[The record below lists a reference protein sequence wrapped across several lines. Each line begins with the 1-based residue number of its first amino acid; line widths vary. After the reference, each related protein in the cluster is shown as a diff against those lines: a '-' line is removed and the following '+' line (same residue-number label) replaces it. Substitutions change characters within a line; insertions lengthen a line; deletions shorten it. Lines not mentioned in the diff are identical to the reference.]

1 MGITRPETL
10 VQEALAPEKMAEAQ
24 HTAMGTRTRSPCP
37 ALALQ
42 NAPQTDAIHEDRAR
56 AFQKEKT
63 SCQGRPMKAH
73 ALPCLKPLMIC
84 TLPRSP
90 YARQHDAMRCCC
102 HAHGPRYCLP
112 LLPHHCCHSAT
123 TALLCTTTACCV
135 YADDA
140 TLLLPRCCYLAI
152 LASNTPTK
160 QNKAINQAVPSTSKL
175 RPANPQS
182 IIRLATFNFLS
193 PPPPHPSP
201 PSPSLSTSPQTPSP
215 PPLSPRQ
222 PAYLLPDLMPYL
234 YTSPPLFI
242 PHVFPVS
249 RLYLGEYL
257 A

>member
-175 RPANPQS
+175 RPSNPQ
-182 IIRLATFNFLS
+182 RLA
-193 PPPPHPSP
+193 
-201 PSPSLSTSPQTPSP
+201 
-215 PPLSPRQ
+215 
-222 PAYLLPDLMPYL
+222 
-234 YTSPPLFI
+234 
-242 PHVFPVS
+242 
-249 RLYLGEYL
+249 
-257 A
+257 